1 MIIEDVGQP
10 TGEEFMKQYFIPIR
24 GHKKVFAESEK
35 EAYKAVDKDLK
46 ITHPNLNLK
55 TYVIR

>member
-1 MIIEDVGQP
+1 
-10 TGEEFMKQYFIPIR
+10 MKQYFIPIR
-24 GHKKVFAESEK
+24 GHKKVFATSEK
-35 EAYKAVDKDLK
+35 EAYQSVDKDLE